1 MGEEGEIELKI
12 YIVRHGQTNSNLK
25 RVYDEIASDEDINE
39 NGIEQAKEVSEK
51 IKNIDFDA
59 IYCSPLLRA
68 RHTAEIINT
77 KKKEIIIDDRLRERN
92 PGSLSGKPLEII
104 SREEY
109 WNYYTT
115 VRFGTEETIESLFDR
130 VKSLI
135 QELKDKDY
143 EKVLIVMHSGVSKAF
158 YAYFNGIPEDG
169 KFLKLGLQNGEI
181 KEYTL

>member
-1 MGEEGEIELKI
+1 MKI
-12 YIVRHGQTNSNLK
+12 YIVRHGQTNSNLR
-25 RVYDEIASDEDINE
+25 RVYDEIALDEDINE
-39 NGIEQAKEVSEK
+39 NGIKQARETREK

-77 KKKEIIIDDRLRERN
+77 KNKEIIIDNRLRERN
-92 PGSLSGKPLEII
+92 PGSLSGKSLEII

-109 WNYYTT
+109 WNYYTNA
-115 VRFGTEETIESLFDR
+115 RFGTEETIENLFNR
-130 VKSLI
+130 VKSFI
-135 QELKDKDY
+135 EELKNKNY
-143 EKVLIVMHSGVSKAF
+143 EKVLIVIHSGVSKAF